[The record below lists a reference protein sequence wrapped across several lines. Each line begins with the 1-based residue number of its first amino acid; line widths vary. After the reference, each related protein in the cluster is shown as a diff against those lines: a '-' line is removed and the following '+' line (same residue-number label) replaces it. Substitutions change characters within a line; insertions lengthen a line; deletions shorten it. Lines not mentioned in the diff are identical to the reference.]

1 MYKQMSFS
9 LIIDG
14 SNFTFCSVSFL
25 ASYGHLLSCQA
36 THCRRGVEPAVWPPT
51 TLMTWALGEPPTTP
65 LPWALGEPPTTPL
78 PWALGGQLLHVGATR
93 VARLRGGE
101 QEVVAEVVAGVV
113 PVQGGGAEPGGAAWR
128 GEGEGGGA
136 GAPPPEADVV
146 GGAGGGVVGEGEE
159 GVAQDVMAAPHGR
172 GGGAGGAGQG
182 QEAGEAGGRGG
193 AGQGRGAGLAG
204 LLPLLQPEGREA
216 GQEAAPLQ
224 QAGHLG
230 RAFGED
236 PRV

>member
-1 MYKQMSFS
+1 MSFS
-9 LIIDG
+9 LIIEG

-51 TLMTWALGEPPTTP
+51 TP

-78 PWALGGQLLHVGATR
+78 PWALGGQLLHVGAPR

-101 QEVVAEVVAGVV
+101 QEAVAEVVAGVV
-113 PVQGGGAEPGGAAWR
+113 PGQGGGAEPGGAAGR

-146 GGAGGGVVGEGEE
+146 GGSGGGVVGEGEE

-172 GGGAGGAGQG
+172 GGGAGQG

-204 LLPLLQPEGREA
+204 LLPLLQPEGGEA
-216 GQEAAPLQ
+216 GQEAAPVQ

-230 RAFGED
+230 RGEAGG
-236 PRV
+236 VI